1 MIQLLE
7 SLLAHFML
15 ISGGGCGK
23 KGGEI
28 REKRRE
34 YKQQEEEIVV
44 DSWKQEER
52 NKGEMQEITEKG
64 TWDVF

>member
-1 MIQLLE
+1 MW
-7 SLLAHFML
+7 
-15 ISGGGCGK
+15 K